1 MMAQNARN
9 VYNHLLRRHT
19 ADRWSV
25 YRHSCAS
32 LKYRTD
38 KSVDVKFAAFRGTV
52 QSSARGYSD
61 TVVRTATCLLAVR
74 LAVS

>member
-1 MMAQNARN
+1 MVAQNARN
-9 VYNHLLRRHT
+9 VYNQFVRCHT
-19 ADRWSV
+19 ADHWPV

-38 KSVDVKFAAFRGTV
+38 KSVDVTFAAFRGTV

-61 TVVRTATCLLAVR
+61 TVVSAATCLIAVR